1 MPETFLATAGWE
13 TAQRKPLSGDAS
25 GRRYERLVRQ
35 DQSAVLMIAPKGAA
49 EELRR
54 FENLGAH
61 LRGLGLS
68 APRVFA
74 SAPEDGL
81 MLLEDLGNSL
91 YPVAIRADPGLEC
104 EVYIRALDC
113 LFVLQAAPPPA
124 GPTVFSPDEMA
135 RQACLPLSTWAGADA
150 DAPCLFVD
158 ELRDALHLVAPVSPM
173 LMLRDFHAENLF
185 WLPDRPG
192 PAAVGLI
199 DFQDAR
205 LASPLYDVVS
215 LLWDARRDVPRELR
229 GGLLAR
235 TADRLGRPLDEV
247 NAEAATLLLQRNL
260 RILGIF
266 ARLAAGGRPEYLA
279 LVPRVWRH
287 IEEALSAPH
296 LAGLACRVRESLPAP
311 ADAHLSRLSLSC
323 DATPAP

>member
-13 TAQRKPLSGDAS
+13 KAQRKPLSGDAS

-35 DQSAVLMIAPKGAA
+35 GETAILMIAPKGAA
-49 EELRR
+49 EEMRR
-54 FENLGAH
+54 FESLGTH
-61 LRGLGLS
+61 LRGLDLS

-91 YPVAIRADPGLEC
+91 YPVAIRADPDLER
-104 EVYIRALDC
+104 EIYIRALDC
-113 LFVLQAAPPPA
+113 LFVLQAARPPE
-124 GPTVFSPDEMA
+124 GPTVFSPGEMA
-135 RQACLPLSTWAGADA
+135 RQACLPLSTWAGADD
-150 DAPCLFVD
+150 DAACLFEG
-158 ELRDALHLVAPVSPM
+158 ELRDALHIFDPVSPV

-215 LLWDARRDVPRELR
+215 LLWDARRDVPPDLR
-229 GGLLAR
+229 DALLAR

-247 NAEAATLLLQRNL
+247 TAEAATLLLQRNL

-266 ARLAAGGRPEYLA
+266 ARLAAGGRPGYLA

-296 LAGLACRVRESLPAP
+296 LAGLAGRVRESLPAP
-311 ADAHLSRLSLSC
+311 TDARLSRFSRPC